1 MPVMQLSDGARLHYL
16 DVGRGPPVVLLHGFG
31 MRAAHW
37 LPFIAPLALRHRF
50 ILPDLRGFGGSHQ
63 VGLNQSC
70 LLNNYANDLEE
81 LLEGLQLD
89 RVHLGGLSMGAYTS
103 LHYLRTFGGAR
114 IKAYAHMD
122 QSPMARNVSGWRWGL
137 FGHQHER
144 RIDEF
149 REMLSLMESHDHNM
163 PWHEVTPRVRARLWL
178 TLAQFMSDSSHNR
191 PLSFGMKWFLRN
203 ERIAQRLLPP
213 HNWPVY
219 LDVMRAYLEGD
230 YDMRPSLAKI
240 DVPMTVMVGTES
252 KMYPAPGQIWI
263 KSQVKHAK
271 IVCFEN
277 CGHALML
284 DSPRKFIFELARF
297 LGETAALTGESHPR
311 LIERKQAA

>member
-1 MPVMQLSDGARLHYL
+1 MPQLQLADGNKLHYL
-16 DVGRGPPVVLLHGFG
+16 DIGRGPPVVLLHGFG

-37 LPFIAPLALRHRF
+37 LPFIGALAWRYRF

-70 LLNNYANDLEE
+70 LLNNYADDLEE
-81 LLEGLQLD
+81 LLAALRLD
-89 RVHLGGLSMGAYTS
+89 RVHLGGLSMGAYTG
-103 LHYLRTFGGAR
+103 LHYLRTYGGAR

-122 QSPMARNVSGWRWGL
+122 QSPMARNVPGWRWGL

-149 REMLSLMESHDHNM
+149 REMLDLMEAHDRNT
-163 PWHEVTPRVRARLWL
+163 PWQDVEARVRARLWL
-178 TLAQFMSDSSHNR
+178 TLAHFMSDATYNR
-191 PLSFGMKWFLRN
+191 PLRFGMKWLLRH
-203 ERIAQRLLPP
+203 ERIARRLMPP
-213 HNWPVY
+213 DNWPVY

-230 YDMRPSLAKI
+230 YDMRSSLAKI

-263 KSQVKHAK
+263 KSQVRHAK

-284 DSPRKFIFELARF
+284 DSPRKFVVELARF
-297 LGETAALTGESHPR
+297 LGESAALTGESHIAMPR
-311 LIERKQAA
+311 KRAA